1 MRNLIY
7 PFRVDEENDLELTPK
22 VKLRESEVLLKYQ
35 NLLNSEKSRY
45 ELQAQQLLVEG
56 FLHTKIDGL
65 KRTYFVNENTYRC
78 NIYDPNSLG
87 TDHAMELPIPGSQE
101 DKIQLLV
108 ELFAQSEAGF
118 IS

>member
-1 MRNLIY
+1 MRDLIY
-7 PFRVDEENDLELTPK
+7 PFLVDQENNLELTRNE
-22 VKLRESEVLLKYQ
+22 KLRESEVLLKYQ

-56 FLHTKIDGL
+56 VLHTKIEGL
-65 KRTYFVNENTYRC
+65 KRTYFVNEKTFRC
-78 NIYDPNSLG
+78 NIYDSNSLG